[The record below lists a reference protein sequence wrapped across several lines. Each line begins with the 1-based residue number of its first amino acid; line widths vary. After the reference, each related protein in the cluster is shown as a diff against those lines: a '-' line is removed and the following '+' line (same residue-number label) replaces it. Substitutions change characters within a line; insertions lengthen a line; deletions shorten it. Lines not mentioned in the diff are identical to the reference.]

1 MKGNRN
7 ASYNTVWFKSYGYIY
22 NCIIHCMN
30 RNNKKSLDF
39 SEMDGNCV
47 AIVTDGD
54 NENDKNDE
62 NEDGGGVVGVTTHD
76 KKQ

>member
-1 MKGNRN
+1 
-7 ASYNTVWFKSYGYIY
+7 
-22 NCIIHCMN
+22 MN

-47 AIVTDGD
+47 AIATDGD

-62 NEDGGGVVGVTTHD
+62 NEDDGGVVGVTIHN